1 MPFLDVK
8 TDFAFKKVFGSEES
22 KDILLSFLNAL
33 LDFGQ
38 ETIVDLTL
46 VDPYQI
52 PLIVGMK
59 DTYVDVK
66 AQLSNST
73 QVIIEMQV
81 LNVPAFEKRVLYN
94 AAKAYSTQ
102 LNRGDDYRLLNPVM
116 ALTITDFIMFAE
128 WDSIISY
135 FKLLEKQR
143 FISYSD
149 DIELIFVELPKFH
162 KTAAELTSITDK
174 WIYFLKHVGQL
185 ETIPQILANDQAIQ
199 HAFQVANLAS
209 LSAQELE
216 IQWKKI
222 DFIMIQ
228 KALQKEAEQ
237 ARQQLEQARQ
247 RAEQESQRAEQAHQR
262 AEQESQRA
270 EQAQEQVK
278 QLKQVL
284 TTTEQ
289 ILQQTDK
296 ATTLRIAQQMLKTNA
311 NIDFIMRVTG
321 LNTDEIKQLQ
331 NSEPS

>member
-66 AQLSNST
+66 AQLSNGT

-102 LNRGDDYRLLNPVM
+102 LNRGDEYRLLNPVI

-162 KTAAELTSITDK
+162 KTAAELTSIADK
-174 WIYFLKHVGQL
+174 WIYFLKQVGQL

-237 ARQQLEQARQ
+237 ARQH
-247 RAEQESQRAEQAHQR
+247 AEQAHQR

-278 QLKQVL
+278 QLKQAL

-289 ILQQTDK
+289 ALITTKQVLQQVDK

-311 NIDFIMRVTG
+311 NIDFIMQVTG
-321 LNTDEIKQLQ
+321 LNADEIKQLQ